1 MNSNSN
7 NAILSI
13 TKWLWDS
20 IFIDY
25 SYSFTDIKMNYYQY
39 KVDFKTKK
47 QYI

>member
-1 MNSNSN
+1 M
-7 NAILSI
+7 LSYQSQSGYGI
-13 TKWLWDS
+13 AF
-20 IFIDY
+20 FIDY